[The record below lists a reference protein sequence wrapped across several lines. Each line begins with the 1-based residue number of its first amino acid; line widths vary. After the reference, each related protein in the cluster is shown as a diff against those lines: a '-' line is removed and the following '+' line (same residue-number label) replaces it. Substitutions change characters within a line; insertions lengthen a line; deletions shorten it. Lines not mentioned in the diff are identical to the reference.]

1 MFMLFSGGP
10 GEAPATQHD
19 IQDSLQ
25 SLKYEL
31 ANYTAWQDGG
41 PSNFTLERESLGL
54 LRLESALLHP
64 PHLPPTVDAAYYN
77 NITGNYKTKTVI
89 NRNLTNSPDEV
100 TWAPLAKMLYKDRNL
115 TRVHERAQG
124 WNWSQPLVASFSMFS
139 YKSLFLPENGTLF
152 YRWRGFIDLELP
164 SSSRGLVDGPSVSLR
179 AEGIHLPEEGS
190 LMALVEP
197 KDVAPDIRHLAGL
210 VPPSLFN
217 DTTHV
222 ITEQLKERV
231 KEFEQSISD
240 GTAQLDSDSD
250 PVTRCSFIFRGHLHP
265 MLVHQSMVDLYEQEQ
280 KTPTGIPLPKLA
292 APGFNGLLI
301 SEECGIAIE
310 LEEVKGISSIRMSRR
325 IVVYA
330 AIASAVFYILI
341 QLSLQVSDQ
350 WRTTTTLL
358 RGSRGVMATWLIA
371 DSYAAISHLM
381 AAVMTSEV
389 RYALLVPGFLG
400 GVLVATDIRLL
411 TYLNGVQLLLSQPAP
426 APPPPPITTTAPTAS
441 TTGVSST
448 APTVSQPPPDT
459 TVTGSFLLRAGSVL
473 FANDFRAWL
482 AIVFGF
488 SIFSMLFLGVPI
500 YGVWFIL
507 IASTWSGQIT
517 RNVYQRTRRVLRHDT
532 IVLSSIVRLFTPL
545 YIFACPNNL
554 LNIEPAEWIW
564 VIPAWVILQTAVL
577 LGQDYFGPS
586 WFIPDFWNRGPVYDY
601 HPDIVKS
608 DGEATESKLGDCSIC
623 MEPISADQGDIG
635 PERGKVLQLC
645 WKQAAKKRRVYA
657 LAPCGHNFH
666 TDCLEQWMEIKSI
679 CPQCRGYLPPL

>member
-1 MFMLFSGGP
+1 MNQENEGTQTTQRPSSSSGSSLFFLLVMMFMLFSGGP

-77 NITGNYKTKTVI
+77 NITGNYKTKT
-89 NRNLTNSPDEV
+89 
-100 TWAPLAKMLYKDRNL
+100 
-115 TRVHERAQG
+115 
-124 WNWSQPLVASFSMFS
+124 
-139 YKSLFLPENGTLF
+139 
-152 YRWRGFIDLELP
+152 GFIDLELP

-325 IVVYA
+325 IVVCKSDTHA

-448 APTVSQPPPDT
+448 APTVSQPSPDT
-459 TVTGSFLLRAGSVL
+459 TVTGSFLLRAGTVL

-608 DGEATESKLGDCSIC
+608 DEEATESKLGDCSIC